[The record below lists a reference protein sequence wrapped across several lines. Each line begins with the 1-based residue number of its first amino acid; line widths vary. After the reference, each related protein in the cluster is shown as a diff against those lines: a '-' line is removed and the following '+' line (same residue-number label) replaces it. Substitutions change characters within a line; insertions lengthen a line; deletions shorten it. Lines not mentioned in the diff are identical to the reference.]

1 MVLLARR
8 QVVLLGR
15 LVVLV
20 AGLAQTVELR
30 LVAQDLPGQAVHL
43 AAGPALVA
51 GRGVLRLAPEPV
63 AELLRVVERA
73 LAAELAVVRWWVVLA
88 PA

>member
-20 AGLAQTVELR
+20 AGLVEP
-30 LVAQDLPGQAVHL
+30 DLPEQAVHL

-73 LAAELAVVRWWVVLA
+73 QAAELAVVRWWVVLA